1 MFNLVSRTRR
11 RAVAGTEQR
20 IRRQSLLAVAQTLEV
35 TKRGHV
41 VVVPFE
47 ETGIALAHNTVLSI
61 PHTLDTVVPLIA
73 EKLG

>member
-1 MFNLVSRTRR
+1 MLV
-11 RAVAGTEQR
+11 VIDQGGGEQR
-20 IRRQSLLAVAQTLEV
+20 LASDPLFQTLEV

-41 VVVPFE
+41 ITVPFE